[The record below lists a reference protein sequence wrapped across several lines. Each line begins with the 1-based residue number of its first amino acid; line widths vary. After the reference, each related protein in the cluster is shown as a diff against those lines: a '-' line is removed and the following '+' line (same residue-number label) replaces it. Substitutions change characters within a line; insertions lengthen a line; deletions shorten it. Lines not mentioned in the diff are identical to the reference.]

1 MPSEVSTLEAELTAD
16 EGRLQAEIPKTEA
29 TVAFDTELTES
40 VIEVADV
47 DAMAD
52 RDMLQ
57 VDLPKSDSDVT
68 EGQSRTQTVIKISEV
83 CFTLQMDT
91 MQDEIATAE
100 VTVTSGSEVVE
111 PEICRPSTE
120 SERVEFEIAKAE
132 PEVTLDIVTLKP
144 SIAKIEPDLRPD
156 TDGLQTE
163 QLKVKIDLSSDIDRV
178 TPEKS
183 ETDTD
188 VTPERET
195 LLSDIPSPKAD
206 VVSGS
211 KRKLS
216 ITGIQCFTI
225 EDTDT
230 AVTGIQRL
238 KTEDTYTVLTGIQS
252 VKIEETDTAV
262 TGIAHLIIED
272 SETVITGI
280 QSLKS
285 EDTHIAVTG
294 IHSLKIED
302 TDTADTGVR
311 ILQIEDTDTAD
322 TGVRILQTEDTN
334 TAVTGIHSLKIEDT
348 DTAVTGVRIL
358 QIEDTDAA
366 VTGVRILQIEDT
378 DTAVTGVRS
387 LKTVDTDT
395 VATGIQSLKT
405 EDTDTAVTG
414 TISSEKLDNEIA
426 VKEKYLSYQQDSEMP
441 KPDFTTY
448 VEEVAREPRVEVH
461 GESTETLQEVLLVS
475 RNVHWPTT
483 VQSVEHVESLSTATL
498 LTDDPSVSISSQPR
512 KTHAEQMDSDIL
524 PTQPLGTWTSIHSMT
539 QHIIS
544 ESADSDSSSLG
555 PGLPQSRPWDLRHRV
570 AHLSSLQPPDPD
582 AQEDTGS
589 GSSSLPTATLKTG
602 HTKSQKGVNQG
613 SSCVPQQWERRGG
626 DLVTGPAE
634 ARSGVESGAESA
646 SQPTMT
652 ELLMDCLQLERQ
664 EASSSIK
671 GRSPL
676 WDAMVCIDTSPRN
689 QENHLILS
697 RVAFRILCCQNQP
710 ARISTT
716 AMVQQVDEAK
726 ACQQCVLEK
735 LDALPSAG
743 IALETVHPTERQW
756 KAILQDASAAVQMK
770 EAQMQLVSQYEE
782 KRQTAE
788 GALAKLKVELKAA
801 CGDTTECMTLQEEQL
816 RGFLQN
822 LEQESSTM
830 AAVLQVFPQVSP
842 VLDEDDRTGTLI
854 QLEDL
859 QGHWWTLQRVA
870 ERALYH
876 ATAYVQESA
885 TLLREAQ
892 DLHKQ
897 LKALQAS
904 ELFQS
909 RSGNCASVQL
919 VFFGA
924 TLAATEYQYDKLN
937 QLFEALNQSLAGET
951 ERRDIRLA
959 LQSLKEGLDLVKT
972 QLSEMSISVI
982 SDALSKIM
990 KVMQDHLTWAKKMEI
1005 KITEKMRKLDLFPEK
1020 VHRQIFELKKLK
1032 CEIQSKQIQLES
1044 LVEDVKEL
1052 TPVLDEKELPPLL
1065 SLVDTLKDLT
1075 KSAADNSV
1083 RALLDVKLSLQM
1095 KEKLFEQIT
1104 NVDAW
1109 VAKHVEKEMTSW
1121 ANQPDSEPGI
1131 ASRLRHRMAELK
1143 EAEKH
1148 SAVIMTLLNK
1158 AGEMAPQLSLADRCK
1173 LHDLLIDHQ
1182 GTIHGIITSERKGCR
1197 ELEDLRQA
1205 RVSSL
1210 ETLASIEAGLRQI
1223 DLDLTKHKFPVT
1235 KDSLTILE
1243 HYRYLLLKHRW
1254 QVERLHHCKRDKRR
1268 ELQRVMV
1275 DLQKKINSL
1284 GLQAEAHGKYLS
1296 SKKQMED
1303 WRQNLEKQ
1311 ALQLKDEKISKVERF
1326 RSCHI
1331 LSVQFSLT
1339 KNICQEVTNQLNNIS
1354 QDLYPSQL
1362 NSERQKIRHTM
1373 QGLASWEMAIHNDL
1387 KILESALLEGKCY
1400 FAELHAMLEFLR
1412 DAQHKLD
1419 HALPV
1424 SPDEQAIDR
1433 ELLWCLS
1440 IEKRAESGKRALEAL
1455 KYRTGTR
1462 QDKLESKHSELTDLI
1477 EKVLKE
1483 SHLRTGSL
1491 HQAKEALRVYS
1502 AAVCGAADFF
1512 QDAESQLLPVLS
1524 ETSGCADELQCLTA
1538 ASASLTQGFGHLL
1551 SRLQELLPL
1560 RTCLSVSQVEQ
1571 IHMCVMSHLLVTLA
1585 MLQARAQLQH
1595 EALQS
1600 CTKRQN
1606 LYRKSLDDICHHVE
1620 HLEKSLSECV
1630 SHKVTS
1636 LQECSDLQ
1644 EKLKALEQE
1653 AESHSRALRGTLTDL
1668 WLHCPKPG
1676 CGSKDEAEAVTL
1688 RRRLAGLHHSA
1699 CDLRG
1704 CWERRAAEWKGIA
1717 LSMEGAQKVRE
1728 QLEDE
1733 IPPSPREGALQE
1745 ELQNLLPD
1753 TEKYLESLNSE
1764 LCVLASL
1771 EMRLPRTLGDPA
1783 KKEQATPSQFSQD
1796 LQAIRESYRKL
1807 TEKSML
1813 GRQAASVELHDREKV
1828 REEIYGMRERLRVAS
1843 CRLASLEHFACQ
1855 SRLQEVRLELS
1866 SQRAVL
1872 RGIME
1877 GLRVKYPSSFPLV
1890 PLEVQKPLQEVTHLL
1905 EELEEKLAETAE
1917 KISPVRRLG
1926 VGVTQVTGG
1935 LRLVMSLL
1943 EQKSSTVV
1951 EAEYLQKRVWDE
1963 LDRWHTQ
1970 LAALESEVADMS
1982 QDQPE
1987 LAHNLMDQL
1996 TEPLQLYQKVVKQAE
2011 QRTAFLSKIPACLQE
2026 YEEIMASSNSWLRE
2040 AKGWLNTPCSYT
2052 SARSLSSHVHAL
2064 QVLLEDSEQ
2073 MRATLQAFTPFLKE
2087 ISTVCNTMALE
2098 QRLNQADEHV
2108 ASMQQSIVGPL
2119 TQLQNTA
2126 AGVDAIEAEVKFMEK
2141 NVTKIR
2147 AILSSLDSESAS
2159 PEEHLRDWQ
2168 VILDNI
2174 QAMKRTITEIQNCKP
2189 SLGLP
2194 REAEEALDVFQRAQD
2209 LLPPIQDLEQETVTQ
2224 IATIKISASY
2234 ELKYMRK
2241 IRSIADD
2248 AVDPRGIICAVEG
2261 KVWETSLSEEEEEG
2275 STHSSSSDTL
2285 IGSVSEGPDDTAE
2298 EPAFPAEGTMGAA
2311 GGGGA
2316 QHGDLVVGA
2325 ACGGVDFGDGLN
2337 VGVLETPEPHLIPTT
2352 KSAIAWKEE
2361 DRFPEPIIK
2370 QIFDPHDKYMFRSST
2385 PSSEILK
2392 DDHQAE
2398 VMGDVFGPPLSVSAS
2413 LETDYDSQ
2421 LSATIPREN
2430 VSVSQEALSLLYKRN
2445 LSLPEETKSVRQH
2458 TVSVPQRD
2466 VSAPAKTTS
2475 VTNDTASVPL
2485 CVVSISEETLSVI
2498 LETVSVPKRDVPAP
2512 KETTSVTR
2520 DTASVPTRDV
2530 SAPKETVSAAKDML
2544 SVPQK
2549 DDLASAEYKS
2559 VTQETV
2565 SVPDMNESAP
2575 KETTPVTQETVSVC
2589 QTDAVP
2595 LRADTSF
2602 TQETVSVHKKDVAAT
2617 AETISVT
2624 HDALSVAKRDM
2635 STSKKT
2641 ISVTEEKMSVPNKDV
2656 TATKETI
2663 LVTQETMSVPKRDV
2677 STPKK
2682 TLSAIQETVSVLKM
2696 DVSAPKASASVTR
2709 ETVSIH
2715 EKDVSDLTET
2725 ISVALDTMSVLQKD
2739 MSTPAKT
2746 ISETLETVSVP
2757 KRDVTAT
2764 KETISVTQETVSIPK
2779 RHVKATKETVS
2790 SPQDTLS
2797 IPQKD
2802 VSATAKSI
2810 SVAPDTMSVLQKD
2823 VSPLAETI
2831 SETQETVSVPK
2842 RDVTATKETISVT
2855 QETVSI
2861 PKRDVSAPKETV
2873 SSPEEI
2879 LSVPQKDVSA
2889 RKETTSV
2896 TQDTV
2901 SIPKR
2906 DVSAPKETVSA
2917 PQEMLSVPQKDVS
2930 DPTETISVALDT
2942 MSVLQKDVSTPA
2954 ETISETLETV
2964 SVPKRDVSATK
2975 ETISVTQ
2982 ETVSAPKRD
2991 VKATKETISV
3001 TQETVSIPK
3010 RDVKA
3015 TKETISVTQETVSAP
3030 KRDVSAPKETASAA
3044 QDTLS
3049 IPQKDV
3055 SAPAKSIS
3063 VALDTMS
3070 VLQKDVSAPKE
3081 TVSAPQ
3087 EMLSI
3092 PQKDVSAHK
3101 ETTSV
3106 TRDTVSI
3113 PEKDV
3118 SALAKSI
3125 SAPQDTLSIPQEDVS
3140 TPTETMLETL
3150 ETVSVPKRDV
3160 KATKETISVTQETVS
3175 APKRDVSAPKETASA
3190 AQDTLSIPQK
3200 DVSAPAKSISVALDT
3215 MSVLQ
3220 KDVSP
3225 PAETISETLE
3235 TVSVHKRDVTATKE
3249 TVSSPEEILSVPQ
3262 KDVSAPAKSISET
3275 LETVSVLPKDVSTPA
3290 ETISETLERVSVP
3303 KRDVSAPKETVSSS
3317 QEMLSVPQKDVSAP
3331 AKSISVALE
3340 TMSVLQKDV
3349 STPTETISETLE
3361 TVSVPKR
3368 DVTATKETTSV
3379 TQETVS
3385 IPKRDVS
3392 APKETV
3398 SAPQEMLSVP
3408 QKDVSARKETIS
3420 VTRDTVSIPK
3430 RDVSAPKETV
3440 SAPQEMLS
3448 VPQKDVSACKET
3460 TSVTQDTVSIPKWD
3474 VSAPKETVSAP
3485 QEMLSV
3491 PQKDVSARKETKS
3504 VTQDT
3509 VSIPKSDVS
3518 APKETVSA
3526 PQEMLSLPEKDVSA
3540 SAKSISVALD
3550 TMSILQKDVSTPT
3563 ETILE
3568 TLETV
3573 SVPKRDVSA
3582 PKETVSAPQEMLSVP
3597 QKNVSARKET
3607 TSVTRDTVSIPK
3619 RDVSAPKETVS
3630 APQEMLSVP
3639 QKDVSAR
3646 KETTSVTRDTV
3657 SIPEKDVSALAK
3669 SISAPQDTLS
3679 IPQEDVS
3686 TPTETILETLET
3698 VSAPK
3703 RDVSAPKETA
3713 SAAQDTLSIPQKDV
3727 SAPAKS
3733 ISETLETV
3741 SVPKRDVSAPKETV
3755 SVTQETV
3762 SIPKRDVSAP
3772 KDTVSAPQE
3781 MLSVPQKDVSAPAK
3795 SISVALDT
3803 MSVLQK
3809 DVSPPAETISETLET
3824 VSVPKRDVTATK
3836 ETTSVTQET
3845 VSIPKRDVSAPKETV
3860 SAPQE
3865 MLSVPQ
3871 KDVSA
3876 RKETI
3881 SVTRDTV
3888 SIPKRDV
3895 SAPKETVSAPQEMLS
3910 VPQKD
3915 VSAPAKSI
3923 SVALDTMSV
3932 LQKDVSPPAET
3943 ISETLETVSVPKRD
3957 VTATKETTSVTQ
3969 ETVSIP
3975 KRDVSA
3981 PKETVSAPQEML
3993 SVPQKDV
4000 SARKETISV
4009 TRDTVSIPKRDVSA
4023 PKETVSAP
4031 QEMLSLPEKDVSAP
4045 AKSISAPHDTLSIPQ
4060 EDVSTPAETISET
4073 LETVSVPKRDVTA
4086 TKETTSVTQ
4095 ETVSIPKRDVSAP
4108 KETVSAPQEML
4119 SVPQKDV
4126 SARKETIS
4134 VTRDTVSIPKRDVS
4148 APKETVSAPQEML
4161 SLPEKDVSAP
4171 AKSISAPHDTLSI
4184 PQEDVSTPAETISE
4198 TLETVS
4204 VPKRDV
4210 TATKETISVTQET
4223 VSVPKRD
4230 VSAPKE
4236 TVSAPQEMLS
4246 LPEKDVS
4253 APAKSISV
4261 ALDTMSVLQKDVSTP
4276 AKTISET
4283 LETVSVPKR
4292 DVSSPKETVSATQ
4305 EKVSVPK
4312 RDVSARKVT
4321 VSAPQDTLSIP
4332 QEDVPTPTETILE
4345 TLETVSV
4352 PKRDVK
4358 ATKETISVTQETVS
4372 VPKRDVSAPKET
4384 ISAIQETVSVPKR
4397 DVSAPKET
4405 TSVTQETVLIHQK
4418 DVSAPTEPM
4427 SVMHDA
4433 LSVAKRDM
4441 STSKE
4446 TISVT
4451 EERMSFPMMDMSATK
4466 ETISV
4471 TQETI
4476 PAPNETVRAP
4486 QEMLSVPQKDVS
4498 SRKETT
4504 PVIRDTV
4511 SVPKRDVSA
4520 PTKTTSITQETVSV
4534 RQNDVLAPTESIS
4547 ITHDALSTAKRDVST
4562 PKETVSVTEE
4572 TLSVPKRDVS
4582 ATKETTP
4589 VTQDTAS
4596 VPKRDVS
4603 APNESTSVTQ
4613 DTMSVAQKDL
4623 SAPVDNISVTRDTV
4637 SLPNRDVPA
4646 TKDTPSATQDIVSV
4660 TKETTS
4666 ITQETVSGPQG
4677 DVSSPAKTMSV
4688 THHTLTLVKRDEFA
4702 TKETISEP
4710 KETVSVPH
4718 KDASVPFQTVPL
4730 GQQSVGIPLE
4740 PLAVP
4745 PMHVP
4750 VSGGPW
4756 VEQGLQPLCDL
4767 TTQVR
4772 AWLESAHGS
4781 LSDMLPGAPMP
4792 GGIEEQLL
4800 TCQGACEEMEKNVSS
4815 LYSLSPQDLA
4825 ETRRWIVTL
4834 LSALDQLKSSLLP
4847 LLQLSEHSC
4856 QIQSDLQ
4863 CGVLVQ
4869 EGGLEHTV
4877 SNPELLTTLKIQS
4890 IQQEKELQLEL
4901 KEQRD
4906 LAVALQHYSSQGW
4919 LQRATQE
4926 HKAQLLTRSN
4936 TGAEGDATAQERR
4949 PQVHG
4954 QLEATLAALDGT
4966 GSTWQDVLA
4975 SGNAGKPVTWSMPA
4989 ILRREAIQLED
5000 LLNTACTSLQSQQ
5013 GALQEQLDQQLQ
5025 YEQRLHGLAS
5035 LVELGWER
5043 LTRSQHV
5050 QLRSQDELQG
5060 LLSSHKTFFQK
5071 LASHLAMVQ
5080 RLSQRLSATGLQT
5093 QAGAQTEAQA
5103 EAQAALE
5110 QDARTLQQR
5119 AVQQGVR
5126 LQDGLQAWSQ
5136 WQESCGWIA
5145 KLLHDLEARMPSST
5159 GPGHEDQEEQLQ
5171 QTLCVCEQV
5180 SKALEES
5187 RAPLGAAVEQGQA
5200 LQAGGFGST
5209 VGAALRELQSR
5220 WNAVHHCAEREQLR
5234 VSAFTHLWARFC
5246 SDSVA
5251 LGDWLGRARERLES
5265 WRRRC
5270 DATPPQQEHVRQRLA
5285 NFLDFTKEVEAR
5297 SSLKASVIS
5306 TGEQLLQLKR
5316 CGDAG
5321 TLREQLTQLE
5331 QGWAEILSTLPSV
5344 QDWLHQQLMEK
5355 LHPSEAMTELGVWM
5369 DAMEK
5374 RLKEDH
5380 QEIRQASSAAGLQ
5393 PLLQRYKEYQV
5404 EMACHQLTVDTLDQS
5419 VSQPSGIDLPATR
5432 YELALHAEKLGAL
5445 NLRWLRLKGA
5455 LCSQVQLLEQNLQ
5468 TCLARD
5474 ERLRVLGGGLSRQ
5487 REKLSQ
5493 VERPSSRSQARE
5505 ALQECGDTEEKL
5517 KDTEAQL
5524 QELREVCLSDT
5535 DGELRRHCTC
5545 SEQLDMLRRDCADLR
5560 QQVTALRPRL
5570 QGALDLWGLVTKGL
5584 AEIALHTTKSQYSLE
5599 QGTHAQ
5605 FSQHALQDHVDELQL
5620 LQVEAGGAEEKWE
5633 ALNQNFSNLRDVIS
5647 PAAAQLLSEQIEK
5660 QKIRWAAV
5668 SQEVAG
5674 ALPRA
5679 QELLGLWRRFSGAFM
5694 SCSQSLQVHQERA
5707 SFLLAAWPGRQHTAE
5722 QVVKRLE
5729 ASRMQQQSLQVLQRS
5744 MEEVMETSKH
5754 LTGHMNVPASIFI
5767 QSEGWM
5773 LSCELLK
5780 LREALARREGHLQE
5794 ELQELQKFTSSLA
5807 SLELHLCSCQSRLTS
5822 GADSAPQSVLQDLGS
5837 LGPELEALN
5846 WKGDM
5851 LPQGD
5856 PAGDRLQALNRQW
5869 SVTFSQ
5875 AAQVYSEL
5883 QQGAV
5888 GQQSFQLLCQGWE
5901 AFLQSMEDSL
5911 ARQEPLCSPS
5921 LREQLAVL
5929 QKLRVELPRGDQL
5942 LWSVLREGQGL
5953 LESLEAEQRHD
5964 LALQLTHMRE
5974 HWHSVLVRVQQH
5986 GALLRALVRYW
5997 QLYIHGTNELRALLS
6012 QTDTLL
6018 PPTGPAHCSLRE
6030 LRWSLH
6036 DLKYAEDQV
6045 GHRRAVYRQT
6055 MQIGWQ
6061 LCSASDAQT
6070 QAQLQTE
6077 LRLLQEDWERTESL
6091 LEKRRAL
6098 TEAVLQN
6105 WERYKARLADSGE
6118 RLEEVRNRLKQPL
6131 PECLEEI
6138 RVTEKITKEQEEALQ
6153 HWAHDLTE
6161 LAAMK
6166 TELSQYV
6173 TGKDGGPP
6181 DEAAEDLQLQW
6192 EELCAKVSL
6201 RKQEIADRLS
6211 AWVIFNKKNR
6221 ELCEWLTQMESKVT
6235 HRADISLDDMM
6246 EKLKKDF
6253 MEEINLFS
6261 ENKIHLNR
6269 LAEQLLSAS
6278 DQAQGAE
6285 ASDRMADVN
6294 ARWQCLL
6301 DHIEARVRKLK
6312 ETRSTVRQLD
6322 MDMNPLRVW
6331 LCRTEATL
6339 ATPVTYSIC
6348 HQDEI
6353 QGKLA
6358 EQQDLQRDVEQHAES
6373 VASMLTVCEGLL
6385 GDSEGC
6391 GTETERKSLQETA
6404 RCLEQRWRNICTR
6417 ALERRARIDGTWQL
6431 WCSFLDDH
6439 SHFDSWLKAAE
6450 HTAANPESA
6459 NVPYASAKEELKKF
6473 EAFQRQV
6480 QERLAQLER
6489 LNKQYCQ
6496 LAREHR
6502 TDSADRLRHMA
6513 WEVNRRWDELES
6525 RVAAILRRLR
6535 HFTSQ
6540 REEFEGMREGLL
6552 VWLTEMD
6559 LQLTT
6564 VEHFSESDVQDK
6576 MRQLNDF
6583 QQEITLNTSK
6593 IDQLIVFGENLIQK
6607 SAAPDAVAIEDE
6619 LEELHSYC
6627 QEVFGRVGRFHQR
6640 LTSLQQ
6646 VVQEQQ
6652 HQQEDLE
6659 EEARPARGGGLLSI
6673 SQERSD
6679 RDTPV
6684 SVESIPLEWDHAV
6697 DVGPHQRKGEEEEE
6711 EEEEATF
6718 YSALSGR
6725 SETEASWHS
6734 PEHTETGGPYPD
6746 VIHTQASGPL
6756 DTSVPLKEGY
6766 VDLML
6771 ECSGTVASVERVSL
6785 ILNSPEHP
6793 DDVGLTGISAADKQS
6808 GVIKRWE
6815 LLQAQARG
6823 VELEAG
6829 RDLRGQQLTS
6839 DLEGVA
6845 AWLGQVQCELERLKS
6860 KPSASVQDME
6870 AHVRQLKEMQ
6880 HSFAS
6885 YKTMIISAN
6894 LRARE
6899 LQQSEAVAARDL
6911 QGALCSVNQGWK
6923 EACAGLEAWEEDLR
6937 SALLWCQE
6945 FHTTLHSLLLW
6956 LAHAESRR
6964 FAVDMQDPSLSQA
6977 ALLEQQANL
6986 RGLEA
6991 ELLSRQ
6997 QQVESLQEIS
7007 SQLLPE
7013 AAMAEEEY
7021 AEAREKVHVVGRK
7034 LHTLLQLVDGDLHVL
7049 QERLVSC
7056 PPPESAADVVPG
7068 EQGEVQEVKLAAEGT
7083 PPEATRRQAREQ
7095 SPPRSFFQRVLRAT
7109 FPLHVLFLLLL
7120 VLACLVYPF
7129 PQLRS
7134 FHPMLHYT
7142 NGPPPT

>member
-3070 VLQKDVSAPKE
+3070 VLQKDVSA
-3081 TVSAPQ
+3081 
-3087 EMLSI
+3087 
-3092 PQKDVSAHK
+3092 
-3101 ETTSV
+3101 
-3106 TRDTVSI
+3106 
-3113 PEKDV
+3113 
-3118 SALAKSI
+3118 
-3125 SAPQDTLSIPQEDVS
+3125 
-3140 TPTETMLETL
+3140 
-3150 ETVSVPKRDV
+3150 
-3160 KATKETISVTQETVS
+3160 
-3175 APKRDVSAPKETASA
+3175 
-3190 AQDTLSIPQK
+3190 
-3200 DVSAPAKSISVALDT
+3200 
-3215 MSVLQ
+3215 
-3220 KDVSP
+3220 
-3225 PAETISETLE
+3225 
-3235 TVSVHKRDVTATKE
+3235 
-3249 TVSSPEEILSVPQ
+3249 
-3262 KDVSAPAKSISET
+3262 
-3275 LETVSVLPKDVSTPA
+3275 
-3290 ETISETLERVSVP
+3290 
-3303 KRDVSAPKETVSSS
+3303 
-3317 QEMLSVPQKDVSAP
+3317 
-3331 AKSISVALE
+3331 
-3340 TMSVLQKDV
+3340 
-3349 STPTETISETLE
+3349 
-3361 TVSVPKR
+3361 
-3368 DVTATKETTSV
+3368 
-3379 TQETVS
+3379 
-3385 IPKRDVS
+3385 
-3392 APKETV
+3392 
-3398 SAPQEMLSVP
+3398 
-3408 QKDVSARKETIS
+3408 
-3420 VTRDTVSIPK
+3420 
-3430 RDVSAPKETV
+3430 
-3440 SAPQEMLS
+3440 
-3448 VPQKDVSACKET
+3448 
-3460 TSVTQDTVSIPKWD
+3460 
-3474 VSAPKETVSAP
+3474 
-3485 QEMLSV
+3485 
-3491 PQKDVSARKETKS
+3491 
-3504 VTQDT
+3504 
-3509 VSIPKSDVS
+3509 
-3518 APKETVSA
+3518 
-3526 PQEMLSLPEKDVSA
+3526 
-3540 SAKSISVALD
+3540 
-3550 TMSILQKDVSTPT
+3550 
-3563 ETILE
+3563 
-3568 TLETV
+3568 
-3573 SVPKRDVSA
+3573 
-3582 PKETVSAPQEMLSVP
+3582 
-3597 QKNVSARKET
+3597 
-3607 TSVTRDTVSIPK
+3607 
-3619 RDVSAPKETVS
+3619 
-3630 APQEMLSVP
+3630 
-3639 QKDVSAR
+3639 
-3646 KETTSVTRDTV
+3646 
-3657 SIPEKDVSALAK
+3657 
-3669 SISAPQDTLS
+3669 
-3679 IPQEDVS
+3679 
-3686 TPTETILETLET
+3686 
-3698 VSAPK
+3698 
-3703 RDVSAPKETA
+3703 
-3713 SAAQDTLSIPQKDV
+3713 
-3727 SAPAKS
+3727 
-3733 ISETLETV
+3733 
-3741 SVPKRDVSAPKETV
+3741 
-3755 SVTQETV
+3755 
-3762 SIPKRDVSAP
+3762 
-3772 KDTVSAPQE
+3772 
-3781 MLSVPQKDVSAPAK
+3781 
-3795 SISVALDT
+3795 
-3803 MSVLQK
+3803 
-3809 DVSPPAETISETLET
+3809 PAETISETLET

-7083 PPEATRRQAREQ
+7083 PPEATSRRQAREQ

>member
-3070 VLQKDVSAPKE
+3070 VLQKDVSA
-3081 TVSAPQ
+3081 
-3087 EMLSI
+3087 
-3092 PQKDVSAHK
+3092 
-3101 ETTSV
+3101 
-3106 TRDTVSI
+3106 
-3113 PEKDV
+3113 
-3118 SALAKSI
+3118 
-3125 SAPQDTLSIPQEDVS
+3125 
-3140 TPTETMLETL
+3140 
-3150 ETVSVPKRDV
+3150 
-3160 KATKETISVTQETVS
+3160 
-3175 APKRDVSAPKETASA
+3175 
-3190 AQDTLSIPQK
+3190 
-3200 DVSAPAKSISVALDT
+3200 
-3215 MSVLQ
+3215 
-3220 KDVSP
+3220 
-3225 PAETISETLE
+3225 
-3235 TVSVHKRDVTATKE
+3235 
-3249 TVSSPEEILSVPQ
+3249 
-3262 KDVSAPAKSISET
+3262 
-3275 LETVSVLPKDVSTPA
+3275 
-3290 ETISETLERVSVP
+3290 
-3303 KRDVSAPKETVSSS
+3303 
-3317 QEMLSVPQKDVSAP
+3317 
-3331 AKSISVALE
+3331 
-3340 TMSVLQKDV
+3340 
-3349 STPTETISETLE
+3349 
-3361 TVSVPKR
+3361 
-3368 DVTATKETTSV
+3368 
-3379 TQETVS
+3379 
-3385 IPKRDVS
+3385 
-3392 APKETV
+3392 
-3398 SAPQEMLSVP
+3398 
-3408 QKDVSARKETIS
+3408 
-3420 VTRDTVSIPK
+3420 
-3430 RDVSAPKETV
+3430 
-3440 SAPQEMLS
+3440 
-3448 VPQKDVSACKET
+3448 
-3460 TSVTQDTVSIPKWD
+3460 
-3474 VSAPKETVSAP
+3474 
-3485 QEMLSV
+3485 
-3491 PQKDVSARKETKS
+3491 
-3504 VTQDT
+3504 
-3509 VSIPKSDVS
+3509 
-3518 APKETVSA
+3518 
-3526 PQEMLSLPEKDVSA
+3526 
-3540 SAKSISVALD
+3540 
-3550 TMSILQKDVSTPT
+3550 
-3563 ETILE
+3563 
-3568 TLETV
+3568 
-3573 SVPKRDVSA
+3573 
-3582 PKETVSAPQEMLSVP
+3582 
-3597 QKNVSARKET
+3597 
-3607 TSVTRDTVSIPK
+3607 
-3619 RDVSAPKETVS
+3619 
-3630 APQEMLSVP
+3630 
-3639 QKDVSAR
+3639 
-3646 KETTSVTRDTV
+3646 
-3657 SIPEKDVSALAK
+3657 
-3669 SISAPQDTLS
+3669 
-3679 IPQEDVS
+3679 
-3686 TPTETILETLET
+3686 
-3698 VSAPK
+3698 
-3703 RDVSAPKETA
+3703 
-3713 SAAQDTLSIPQKDV
+3713 
-3727 SAPAKS
+3727 
-3733 ISETLETV
+3733 
-3741 SVPKRDVSAPKETV
+3741 
-3755 SVTQETV
+3755 
-3762 SIPKRDVSAP
+3762 
-3772 KDTVSAPQE
+3772 
-3781 MLSVPQKDVSAPAK
+3781 
-3795 SISVALDT
+3795 
-3803 MSVLQK
+3803 
-3809 DVSPPAETISETLET
+3809 
-3824 VSVPKRDVTATK
+3824 
-3836 ETTSVTQET
+3836 
-3845 VSIPKRDVSAPKETV
+3845 
-3860 SAPQE
+3860 
-3865 MLSVPQ
+3865 
-3871 KDVSA
+3871 
-3876 RKETI
+3876 
-3881 SVTRDTV
+3881 
-3888 SIPKRDV
+3888 
-3895 SAPKETVSAPQEMLS
+3895 
-3910 VPQKD
+3910 
-3915 VSAPAKSI
+3915 
-3923 SVALDTMSV
+3923 
-3932 LQKDVSPPAET
+3932 PAET

-7083 PPEATRRQAREQ
+7083 PPEATSRRQAREQ

>member
-2942 MSVLQKDVSTPA
+2942 MSVLQKDVST
-2954 ETISETLETV
+2954 
-2964 SVPKRDVSATK
+2964 
-2975 ETISVTQ
+2975 
-2982 ETVSAPKRD
+2982 
-2991 VKATKETISV
+2991 
-3001 TQETVSIPK
+3001 
-3010 RDVKA
+3010 
-3015 TKETISVTQETVSAP
+3015 
-3030 KRDVSAPKETASAA
+3030 
-3044 QDTLS
+3044 
-3049 IPQKDV
+3049 
-3055 SAPAKSIS
+3055 
-3063 VALDTMS
+3063 
-3070 VLQKDVSAPKE
+3070 
-3081 TVSAPQ
+3081 
-3087 EMLSI
+3087 
-3092 PQKDVSAHK
+3092 
-3101 ETTSV
+3101 
-3106 TRDTVSI
+3106 
-3113 PEKDV
+3113 
-3118 SALAKSI
+3118 
-3125 SAPQDTLSIPQEDVS
+3125 
-3140 TPTETMLETL
+3140 
-3150 ETVSVPKRDV
+3150 
-3160 KATKETISVTQETVS
+3160 
-3175 APKRDVSAPKETASA
+3175 
-3190 AQDTLSIPQK
+3190 
-3200 DVSAPAKSISVALDT
+3200 
-3215 MSVLQ
+3215 
-3220 KDVSP
+3220 
-3225 PAETISETLE
+3225 
-3235 TVSVHKRDVTATKE
+3235 
-3249 TVSSPEEILSVPQ
+3249 
-3262 KDVSAPAKSISET
+3262 
-3275 LETVSVLPKDVSTPA
+3275 
-3290 ETISETLERVSVP
+3290 
-3303 KRDVSAPKETVSSS
+3303 
-3317 QEMLSVPQKDVSAP
+3317 
-3331 AKSISVALE
+3331 
-3340 TMSVLQKDV
+3340 
-3349 STPTETISETLE
+3349 
-3361 TVSVPKR
+3361 
-3368 DVTATKETTSV
+3368 
-3379 TQETVS
+3379 
-3385 IPKRDVS
+3385 
-3392 APKETV
+3392 
-3398 SAPQEMLSVP
+3398 
-3408 QKDVSARKETIS
+3408 
-3420 VTRDTVSIPK
+3420 
-3430 RDVSAPKETV
+3430 
-3440 SAPQEMLS
+3440 
-3448 VPQKDVSACKET
+3448 
-3460 TSVTQDTVSIPKWD
+3460 
-3474 VSAPKETVSAP
+3474 
-3485 QEMLSV
+3485 
-3491 PQKDVSARKETKS
+3491 
-3504 VTQDT
+3504 
-3509 VSIPKSDVS
+3509 
-3518 APKETVSA
+3518 
-3526 PQEMLSLPEKDVSA
+3526 
-3540 SAKSISVALD
+3540 
-3550 TMSILQKDVSTPT
+3550 
-3563 ETILE
+3563 
-3568 TLETV
+3568 
-3573 SVPKRDVSA
+3573 
-3582 PKETVSAPQEMLSVP
+3582 
-3597 QKNVSARKET
+3597 
-3607 TSVTRDTVSIPK
+3607 
-3619 RDVSAPKETVS
+3619 
-3630 APQEMLSVP
+3630 
-3639 QKDVSAR
+3639 
-3646 KETTSVTRDTV
+3646 
-3657 SIPEKDVSALAK
+3657 
-3669 SISAPQDTLS
+3669 
-3679 IPQEDVS
+3679 
-3686 TPTETILETLET
+3686 
-3698 VSAPK
+3698 
-3703 RDVSAPKETA
+3703 
-3713 SAAQDTLSIPQKDV
+3713 
-3727 SAPAKS
+3727 
-3733 ISETLETV
+3733 
-3741 SVPKRDVSAPKETV
+3741 
-3755 SVTQETV
+3755 
-3762 SIPKRDVSAP
+3762 
-3772 KDTVSAPQE
+3772 
-3781 MLSVPQKDVSAPAK
+3781 
-3795 SISVALDT
+3795 
-3803 MSVLQK
+3803 
-3809 DVSPPAETISETLET
+3809 
-3824 VSVPKRDVTATK
+3824 
-3836 ETTSVTQET
+3836 
-3845 VSIPKRDVSAPKETV
+3845 
-3860 SAPQE
+3860 
-3865 MLSVPQ
+3865 
-3871 KDVSA
+3871 
-3876 RKETI
+3876 
-3881 SVTRDTV
+3881 
-3888 SIPKRDV
+3888 
-3895 SAPKETVSAPQEMLS
+3895 
-3910 VPQKD
+3910 
-3915 VSAPAKSI
+3915 
-3923 SVALDTMSV
+3923 
-3932 LQKDVSPPAET
+3932 PAET

-7083 PPEATRRQAREQ
+7083 PPEATSRRQAREQ

>member
-2942 MSVLQKDVSTPA
+2942 MSVLQKDVST
-2954 ETISETLETV
+2954 
-2964 SVPKRDVSATK
+2964 
-2975 ETISVTQ
+2975 
-2982 ETVSAPKRD
+2982 
-2991 VKATKETISV
+2991 
-3001 TQETVSIPK
+3001 
-3010 RDVKA
+3010 
-3015 TKETISVTQETVSAP
+3015 
-3030 KRDVSAPKETASAA
+3030 
-3044 QDTLS
+3044 
-3049 IPQKDV
+3049 
-3055 SAPAKSIS
+3055 
-3063 VALDTMS
+3063 
-3070 VLQKDVSAPKE
+3070 
-3081 TVSAPQ
+3081 
-3087 EMLSI
+3087 
-3092 PQKDVSAHK
+3092 
-3101 ETTSV
+3101 
-3106 TRDTVSI
+3106 
-3113 PEKDV
+3113 
-3118 SALAKSI
+3118 
-3125 SAPQDTLSIPQEDVS
+3125 
-3140 TPTETMLETL
+3140 
-3150 ETVSVPKRDV
+3150 
-3160 KATKETISVTQETVS
+3160 
-3175 APKRDVSAPKETASA
+3175 
-3190 AQDTLSIPQK
+3190 
-3200 DVSAPAKSISVALDT
+3200 
-3215 MSVLQ
+3215 
-3220 KDVSP
+3220 
-3225 PAETISETLE
+3225 
-3235 TVSVHKRDVTATKE
+3235 
-3249 TVSSPEEILSVPQ
+3249 
-3262 KDVSAPAKSISET
+3262 
-3275 LETVSVLPKDVSTPA
+3275 
-3290 ETISETLERVSVP
+3290 
-3303 KRDVSAPKETVSSS
+3303 
-3317 QEMLSVPQKDVSAP
+3317 
-3331 AKSISVALE
+3331 
-3340 TMSVLQKDV
+3340 
-3349 STPTETISETLE
+3349 
-3361 TVSVPKR
+3361 
-3368 DVTATKETTSV
+3368 
-3379 TQETVS
+3379 
-3385 IPKRDVS
+3385 
-3392 APKETV
+3392 
-3398 SAPQEMLSVP
+3398 
-3408 QKDVSARKETIS
+3408 
-3420 VTRDTVSIPK
+3420 
-3430 RDVSAPKETV
+3430 
-3440 SAPQEMLS
+3440 
-3448 VPQKDVSACKET
+3448 
-3460 TSVTQDTVSIPKWD
+3460 
-3474 VSAPKETVSAP
+3474 
-3485 QEMLSV
+3485 
-3491 PQKDVSARKETKS
+3491 
-3504 VTQDT
+3504 
-3509 VSIPKSDVS
+3509 
-3518 APKETVSA
+3518 
-3526 PQEMLSLPEKDVSA
+3526 
-3540 SAKSISVALD
+3540 
-3550 TMSILQKDVSTPT
+3550 
-3563 ETILE
+3563 
-3568 TLETV
+3568 
-3573 SVPKRDVSA
+3573 
-3582 PKETVSAPQEMLSVP
+3582 
-3597 QKNVSARKET
+3597 
-3607 TSVTRDTVSIPK
+3607 
-3619 RDVSAPKETVS
+3619 
-3630 APQEMLSVP
+3630 
-3639 QKDVSAR
+3639 
-3646 KETTSVTRDTV
+3646 
-3657 SIPEKDVSALAK
+3657 
-3669 SISAPQDTLS
+3669 
-3679 IPQEDVS
+3679 
-3686 TPTETILETLET
+3686 
-3698 VSAPK
+3698 
-3703 RDVSAPKETA
+3703 
-3713 SAAQDTLSIPQKDV
+3713 
-3727 SAPAKS
+3727 
-3733 ISETLETV
+3733 
-3741 SVPKRDVSAPKETV
+3741 
-3755 SVTQETV
+3755 
-3762 SIPKRDVSAP
+3762 
-3772 KDTVSAPQE
+3772 
-3781 MLSVPQKDVSAPAK
+3781 
-3795 SISVALDT
+3795 
-3803 MSVLQK
+3803 
-3809 DVSPPAETISETLET
+3809 PAETISETLET

-7083 PPEATRRQAREQ
+7083 PPEATSRRQAREQ

>member
-3290 ETISETLERVSVP
+3290 ETISETLE
-3303 KRDVSAPKETVSSS
+3303 
-3317 QEMLSVPQKDVSAP
+3317 
-3331 AKSISVALE
+3331 
-3340 TMSVLQKDV
+3340 
-3349 STPTETISETLE
+3349 
-3361 TVSVPKR
+3361 
-3368 DVTATKETTSV
+3368 
-3379 TQETVS
+3379 
-3385 IPKRDVS
+3385 
-3392 APKETV
+3392 
-3398 SAPQEMLSVP
+3398 
-3408 QKDVSARKETIS
+3408 
-3420 VTRDTVSIPK
+3420 
-3430 RDVSAPKETV
+3430 
-3440 SAPQEMLS
+3440 
-3448 VPQKDVSACKET
+3448 
-3460 TSVTQDTVSIPKWD
+3460 
-3474 VSAPKETVSAP
+3474 
-3485 QEMLSV
+3485 
-3491 PQKDVSARKETKS
+3491 
-3504 VTQDT
+3504 
-3509 VSIPKSDVS
+3509 
-3518 APKETVSA
+3518 
-3526 PQEMLSLPEKDVSA
+3526 
-3540 SAKSISVALD
+3540 
-3550 TMSILQKDVSTPT
+3550 
-3563 ETILE
+3563 
-3568 TLETV
+3568 
-3573 SVPKRDVSA
+3573 
-3582 PKETVSAPQEMLSVP
+3582 
-3597 QKNVSARKET
+3597 
-3607 TSVTRDTVSIPK
+3607 
-3619 RDVSAPKETVS
+3619 
-3630 APQEMLSVP
+3630 
-3639 QKDVSAR
+3639 
-3646 KETTSVTRDTV
+3646 
-3657 SIPEKDVSALAK
+3657 
-3669 SISAPQDTLS
+3669 
-3679 IPQEDVS
+3679 
-3686 TPTETILETLET
+3686 
-3698 VSAPK
+3698 
-3703 RDVSAPKETA
+3703 
-3713 SAAQDTLSIPQKDV
+3713 
-3727 SAPAKS
+3727 
-3733 ISETLETV
+3733 
-3741 SVPKRDVSAPKETV
+3741 
-3755 SVTQETV
+3755 
-3762 SIPKRDVSAP
+3762 
-3772 KDTVSAPQE
+3772 
-3781 MLSVPQKDVSAPAK
+3781 
-3795 SISVALDT
+3795 
-3803 MSVLQK
+3803 
-3809 DVSPPAETISETLET
+3809 
-3824 VSVPKRDVTATK
+3824 
-3836 ETTSVTQET
+3836 
-3845 VSIPKRDVSAPKETV
+3845 
-3860 SAPQE
+3860 
-3865 MLSVPQ
+3865 
-3871 KDVSA
+3871 
-3876 RKETI
+3876 
-3881 SVTRDTV
+3881 
-3888 SIPKRDV
+3888 
-3895 SAPKETVSAPQEMLS
+3895 
-3910 VPQKD
+3910 
-3915 VSAPAKSI
+3915 
-3923 SVALDTMSV
+3923 
-3932 LQKDVSPPAET
+3932 
-3943 ISETLETVSVPKRD
+3943 TVSVPKRD

-7083 PPEATRRQAREQ
+7083 PPEATSRRQAREQ

>member
-3290 ETISETLERVSVP
+3290 ETISETLE
-3303 KRDVSAPKETVSSS
+3303 
-3317 QEMLSVPQKDVSAP
+3317 
-3331 AKSISVALE
+3331 
-3340 TMSVLQKDV
+3340 
-3349 STPTETISETLE
+3349 
-3361 TVSVPKR
+3361 
-3368 DVTATKETTSV
+3368 
-3379 TQETVS
+3379 
-3385 IPKRDVS
+3385 
-3392 APKETV
+3392 
-3398 SAPQEMLSVP
+3398 
-3408 QKDVSARKETIS
+3408 
-3420 VTRDTVSIPK
+3420 
-3430 RDVSAPKETV
+3430 
-3440 SAPQEMLS
+3440 
-3448 VPQKDVSACKET
+3448 
-3460 TSVTQDTVSIPKWD
+3460 
-3474 VSAPKETVSAP
+3474 
-3485 QEMLSV
+3485 
-3491 PQKDVSARKETKS
+3491 
-3504 VTQDT
+3504 
-3509 VSIPKSDVS
+3509 
-3518 APKETVSA
+3518 
-3526 PQEMLSLPEKDVSA
+3526 
-3540 SAKSISVALD
+3540 
-3550 TMSILQKDVSTPT
+3550 
-3563 ETILE
+3563 
-3568 TLETV
+3568 
-3573 SVPKRDVSA
+3573 
-3582 PKETVSAPQEMLSVP
+3582 
-3597 QKNVSARKET
+3597 
-3607 TSVTRDTVSIPK
+3607 
-3619 RDVSAPKETVS
+3619 
-3630 APQEMLSVP
+3630 
-3639 QKDVSAR
+3639 
-3646 KETTSVTRDTV
+3646 
-3657 SIPEKDVSALAK
+3657 
-3669 SISAPQDTLS
+3669 
-3679 IPQEDVS
+3679 
-3686 TPTETILETLET
+3686 
-3698 VSAPK
+3698 
-3703 RDVSAPKETA
+3703 
-3713 SAAQDTLSIPQKDV
+3713 
-3727 SAPAKS
+3727 
-3733 ISETLETV
+3733 
-3741 SVPKRDVSAPKETV
+3741 
-3755 SVTQETV
+3755 
-3762 SIPKRDVSAP
+3762 
-3772 KDTVSAPQE
+3772 
-3781 MLSVPQKDVSAPAK
+3781 
-3795 SISVALDT
+3795 
-3803 MSVLQK
+3803 
-3809 DVSPPAETISETLET
+3809 T

-7083 PPEATRRQAREQ
+7083 PPEATSRRQAREQ